1 MKLLH
6 MQKIVTISHGRYIP
20 YTLKYKEL
28 EAELVNDNQIEV
40 EFPKGMY
47 KQRMR
52 QLEKLGYSLVGN
64 WRWEPKEQDPIY
76 SPYRGVFQR
85 VQEVR

>member
-6 MQKIVTISHGRYIP
+6 MEKTVTVSHGRYIP
-20 YTLKYKEL
+20 YILKYKEL

-40 EFPKGMY
+40 MFPKGMY

-64 WRWEPKEQDPIY
+64 WSWEPTEQAPIY
-76 SPYRGVFQR
+76 SPYRGIFQR
-85 VQEVR
+85 A